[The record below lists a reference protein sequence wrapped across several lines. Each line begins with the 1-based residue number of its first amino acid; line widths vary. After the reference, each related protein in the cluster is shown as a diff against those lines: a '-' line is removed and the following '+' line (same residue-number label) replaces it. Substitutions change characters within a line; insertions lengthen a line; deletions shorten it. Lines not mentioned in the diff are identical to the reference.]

1 MTSLTGKSGGE
12 FFFAVPIFPV
22 DSCRKKAYHSGV
34 HGELSFP
41 RNQRRMKVELKRL
54 LHVLACGL
62 LSVGLGGCVV
72 LDYLEKFGGDKD
84 GNVDPNVL
92 ATYFDGPKVRPGV
105 ALEIS
110 VTAVGA
116 EGSSK
121 VQKFVDADGNI
132 SMELIGQ
139 VKCDGMTLVGLQKK
153 LESAYKKY
161 YLKPNVTVV
170 FAYQP
175 GQNMVSPY
183 GTVTVLGEV
192 ARPGPVDVPSTM
204 DLRLTRALQLAG
216 GMTAIADKR
225 NVQVTRCDKDGKQT
239 KTQVDLVEIGEEGRP
254 DKDILLKAGDVVW
267 VRMSYW

>member
-1 MTSLTGKSGGE
+1 MTSQTGKSGGE

-22 DSCRKKAYHSGV
+22 DSCRKKAYDNSV
-34 HGELSFP
+34 HGKVSTSRVASE
-41 RNQRRMKVELKRL
+41 MKRELKKL
-54 LHVLACGL
+54 LPILACGL
-62 LSVGLGGCVV
+62 LSVGLGGCAL
-72 LDYLEKFGGDKD
+72 LDYLDAQEKG
-84 GNVDPNVL
+84 VDVNSEVL

-105 ALEIS
+105 ALGIS

-116 EGSSK
+116 EGSS
-121 VQKFVDADGNI
+121 QKQYFVDADGNI

-153 LESAYKKY
+153 LESAYKKF
-161 YLKPNVTVV
+161 YLKPNVTVT
-170 FAYQP
+170 FIYQA
-175 GQNMVSPY
+175 GQNMVSPW

-225 NVQVTRCDKDGKQT
+225 SVQVTRCDKDGKQT
-239 KTQVDLVEIGEEGRP
+239 KNKVDLVEIGQEGRP
-254 DKDILLKAGDVVW
+254 DKDMLLKAGDVVW
-267 VRMSYW
+267 VPMSYW

>member
-1 MTSLTGKSGGE
+1 MTPLTGRSGGE

-22 DSCRKKAYHSGV
+22 DSRRKKAYDNGV
-34 HGELSFP
+34 HGEVSFP
-41 RNQRRMKVELKRL
+41 RNQRRMKVALKRL
-54 LHVLACGL
+54 LYGLACGL
-62 LSVGLGGCVV
+62 LSVGLGGCIF
-72 LDYLEKFGGDKD
+72 LDFLEGGKKD
-84 GNVDPNVL
+84 NVDPNVL

-105 ALEIS
+105 ALGIS

-116 EGSSK
+116 DGST
-121 VQKFVDADGNI
+121 QKQYFVDADGNI

-161 YLKPNVTVV
+161 YLKPNVTVT
-170 FAYQP
+170 FIYQA
-175 GQNMVSPY
+175 GQNMVSPW

-204 DLRLTRALQLAG
+204 DLRLTRALFLAG

-225 NVQVTRCDKDGKQT
+225 RVQVTRCDKDGKQT
-239 KTQVDLVEIGEEGRP
+239 KTKVDLVEIGEEGRP
-254 DKDILLKAGDVVW
+254 DKDMLLKAGDVVW
-267 VRMSYW
+267 VPMSWY